1 MTDLDGCTMIGAAP
15 SAAIRRIGCIRSGL
29 GCEDT
34 FWAGG
39 VVPEP
44 APRRLDRA

>member
-1 MTDLDGCTMIGAAP
+1 MIGAAP
-15 SAAIRRIGCIRSGL
+15 SAAIRRMGCIRSGL

-39 VVPEP
+39 VVPGVP
-44 APRRLDRA
+44 APLGPCLVLA